1 MSSLAYVSIESVGLP
16 FVKMW
21 VDRVRIDAVVWAWV
35 RIVET
40 VRIRP
45 VMWFVMLE
53 YANDRILGVDTP
65 E

>member
-1 MSSLAYVSIESVGLP
+1 MSSLAYASIESVGLP

>member
-1 MSSLAYVSIESVGLP
+1 MSSLAYANIKSVGLP

-45 VMWFVMLE
+45 VMWFIMLE